1 MKQRVVLSLS
11 VAALAA
17 VALAACGKKET
28 STATSEAPAMSAAP
42 ASSAASAM
50 SSMSTMSAAPAAK
63 TGDSTGVV
71 KAVDASAGTVTLDHQ
86 PIPGVGWPAMTMT
99 FKAASRELLSGIK
112 PGDKVAF
119 SVRIEG
125 DNNQVTAISKQ

>member
-1 MKQRVVLSLS
+1 MKQHVVLTLS

-17 VALAACGKKET
+17 VALTACGKKEAPAAA
-28 STATSEAPAMSAAP
+28 SDAPAMSAAP
-42 ASSAASAM
+42 ASSSASAM
-50 SSMSTMSAAPAAK
+50 SSMSNMSAAPAAK

-71 KAVDASAGTVTLDHQ
+71 KAVDASAGTITLDHQ

-99 FKAASRELLSGIK
+99 FKATPPSVLAGIK
-112 PGDKVAF
+112 AGDKVHF

-125 DNNQVTAISKQ
+125 QKNMVTAIAKA